1 MEKFTEHARHFG
13 AEFLQGR
20 VLSLAMSPDG
30 LHKRLKLKDGTTL
43 ATKSVIIA
51 TGTRP
56 RILGIPGEKE
66 FAGRGVSYCA
76 TCDAQFYRG
85 KKIAV
90 VGQTAE
96 AEPEVACGRRMF
108 T

>member
-56 RILGIPGEKE
+56 RILGIP
-66 FAGRGVSYCA
+66 R
-76 TCDAQFYRG
+76 
-85 KKIAV
+85 
-90 VGQTAE
+90 
-96 AEPEVACGRRMF
+96 
-108 T
+108 